1 MPCLISRRARFAVIL
16 VPAACASL
24 ATISGC
30 GSGTSIAAQPPA
42 APPTAVSSPPSSSQP
57 DSPGGA
63 SPASSSGDSSSGLG
77 AVVNVQD
84 GQGDSYTQSFTFGS
98 PEPESDAPDVVSG
111 VQTCAL
117 GVAIPAR
124 NLVVPVKIT
133 TTLNSSVQ
141 TQISIQ
147 LNISQ
152 YSSDE
157 PNAGIPGDI
166 IYQLSSGPQC
176 ATDQPGGVVTLSQGQ
191 SATTQAWIVVQDAI
205 TPAFPNGD
213 TAQLGTNFIYF
224 SYAGTSDVTSAQGT
238 AVCNGDPQ
246 TSQMESPPFL
256 VFAGNAP
263 SGEGCDGNYTAS
275 GD

>member
-1 MPCLISRRARFAVIL
+1 MLCHISRRVRVAVIL
-16 VPAACASL
+16 SPAACAIL
-24 ATISGC
+24 TITSGC
-30 GSGTSIAAQPPA
+30 GSGASIAAQPPA
-42 APPTAVSSPPSSSQP
+42 APSAAIASTPPSSQADSQ
-57 DSPGGA
+57 
-63 SPASSSGDSSSGLG
+63 PASSSGNSSSGLG
-77 AVVNVQD
+77 AVVNMQD
-84 GQGDSYTQSFTFGS
+84 GQGDSYSQTFTFGS
-98 PEPESDAPDVVSG
+98 LEPESDVPEVISG
-111 VQTCAL
+111 VQTCQL

-147 LNISQ
+147 VNISQ

-157 PNAGIPGDI
+157 SNAGIPGDV
-166 IYQLSSGPQC
+166 IYQLTSGAQC

-191 SATTQAWIVVQDAI
+191 SVTTQAWIVLQDAI
-205 TPAFPNGD
+205 TPAYPNGD

-224 SYAGTSDVTSAQGT
+224 SYAGSSDVTSAQGT

-246 TSQMESPPFL
+246 TNQTESPPFL

-263 SGEGCDGNYTAS
+263 SGEGCNGTYTAS